1 MEERRRVREER
12 ERHDAATRGREK
24 EKARGWE
31 RERKRT
37 TGRETQH
44 ARRAPCKHCLELSPL
59 CRLNLTGYGRGFQ
72 RRCSRFEHP
81 SFHHDTPPTPC
92 PLSPTPLVS
101 LLSFL
106 RAFARPCSTS
116 ETNGR
121 RATARALSGRQPNF
135 PWLSFLPGRTEL
147 LKSFDGPS
155 DSWIYIARLM
165 HVAVGEVGRGKR
177 YAGGGGEIRGKLV
190 EL

>member
-12 ERHDAATRGREK
+12 ERARCSDPRGREK

-31 RERKRT
+31 RERKND
-37 TGRETQH
+37 RERNIACAESPVQTLSRAFSIMQIESDWLRSGFST
-44 ARRAPCKHCLELSPL
+44 AVLSFRAPEFSPRYASYPL
-59 CRLNLTGYGRGFQ
+59 C
-72 RRCSRFEHP
+72 
-81 SFHHDTPPTPC
+81 PP
-92 PLSPTPLVS
+92 SPTPLVS

-177 YAGGGGEIRGKLV
+177 YAGGR
-190 EL
+190 